1 MNAVIFIVDFL
12 HGDSCEDLLLDKFYL
27 NVVAQL
33 KILDAIEEQ
42 SYA

>member
-12 HGDSCEDLLLDKFYL
+12 HGDSCEDLLPDNFYL
-27 NVVAQL
+27 NAVAQL
-33 KILDAIEEQ
+33 KILDAIGEQ